1 MQQLKTE
8 ENRMIKKTLK
18 ILSSVVAAVVMGLS
32 VTTAH
37 AATNFEGETVTI
49 VIPFKEGGGTSRM
62 FRFFQPYLSKH
73 LPGNPVIQ
81 LQHMPGGGTIKGGNF
96 FHENQNPDGTFLLAT
111 SSSVNMQQA
120 TGNPLAKFDLLS
132 YEPVLSVATTTHWVT
147 HSHLADG
154 PNDISGLL
162 ELPVA
167 LFPFKTAASAD
178 LFHLW
183 IYKALGVKGA
193 RPIPGLSSSAG
204 YQSFQRGELQMASH
218 GTSNFLKTVSQDI
231 ADGKVHQFMTLGVL
245 QPDGSVQRP
254 SYSPDAMTFPE
265 MYEKVHGKVLE
276 GDERAAYEVIAANWG
291 PASKGLVLPTDT
303 PAEIVD
309 VWRGAIK
316 KMTEDPD
323 FIEAAPQNIGPFPVV
338 IGEDVRGIIG
348 KAVDLSDASKQQFND
363 AIAHYKLTYRIQ

>member
-1 MQQLKTE
+1 ML
-8 ENRMIKKTLK
+8 KKTLK
-18 ILSSVVAAVVMGLS
+18 TISGVIAAGVFSVSASAVLAEV
-32 VTTAH
+32 
-37 AATNFEGETVTI
+37 NFEGETVTI
-49 VIPFKEGGGTSRM
+49 IIPFKEGGGTSRT
-62 FRFFQPYLSKH
+62 FRFFQPYLSKY

-96 FHENQNPDGTFLLAT
+96 FHDNQKTDGTFALAT

-132 YEPVLSVATTTHWVT
+132 YEPVLSLATTTHWVT
-147 HSHLADG
+147 HADLADG
-154 PNDISGLL
+154 PNDVSGLQ

-183 IYKALGVKGA
+183 IYKTLGIDGA

-218 GTSNFLKTVSQDI
+218 GTGNFLKKVSKDI
-231 ADGKVHQFMTLGVL
+231 DDGKVHQFMTLGVL

-254 SYSPDAMTFPE
+254 SYSPDALTFPE
-265 MYEKVHGKVLE
+265 MYKKVHGKPLE
-276 GDERAAYEVIAANWG
+276 GAEREAYEVIAANWG
-291 PASKGLVLPTDT
+291 PASKGLVLPTGT
-303 PAEIVD
+303 SVEIVD
-309 VWRGAIK
+309 AWRKAVEE
-316 KMTEDPD
+316 MTKDLD
-323 FIEAAPQNIGPFPVV
+323 FIDAAPKNIGPFPVV

-363 AIAHYKLTYRIQ
+363 AIAHYKLTYRIE